1 MIDRNSAPELIFK
14 EALTYWTGFVGEHFL
29 RLRTFSR
36 LRSRAERRILAR
48 GLPEAGILP
57 VPKIDPRSIDPLV
70 FRKQYVQGYTPVVL
84 KGVGAAWPA
93 IQKWTP
99 EFFKTNYGNET
110 VCVRV
115 KAAGVGPESVYTR
128 DIRMADFIDNILS
141 GGEYYASNVED
152 LFNTNP
158 ELRNDLPLR
167 ALEAYSCAERQR
179 SAPARKRRWRIPNWG
194 EILST
199 QIFISNSKGRTGYH
213 CASGG
218 NFFLQ
223 VYGRKR
229 WLFVNPRHTAFM
241 YPVIRKDLFYS
252 ASALDA
258 RLSSQDL
265 ARQGYP
271 LYNLI
276 PKYEAVLE
284 AGDVLYS
291 PQWWW
296 HTVDNLSDSIGVALR
311 FRTDVFAN
319 NPLYSIMAMFSP
331 DLLRALYEIVR
342 TGWSADTVTV
352 RRLFEPEGKALD
364 IRVSRG
370 QRAQPA
376 NQSEAHVDATSS
388 R

>member
-1 MIDRNSAPELIFK
+1 MIDRNSAPELTLK

-29 RLRTFSR
+29 RLRSFAR
-36 LRSRAERRILAR
+36 LRSRAEIRILAR
-48 GLPEAGILP
+48 GLPEAGVVP
-57 VPKIDPRSIDPLV
+57 VPKIDPRSIDPQV
-70 FRKQYVQGYTPVVL
+70 FRTQYVQGYTPVVL

-93 IQKWTP
+93 VHKWTP
-99 EFFKTNYGNET
+99 GFFKTRYGNET

-115 KAAGVGPESVYTR
+115 KAASVGPESVYTR
-128 DIRMADFIDNILS
+128 DITMAEFIDNVLS
-141 GGEYYASNVED
+141 GGEHYASNVED

-158 ELRNDLPLR
+158 ELRNDLYL
-167 ALEAYSCAERQR
+167 AELEAYSCREPRR
-179 SAPARKRRWRIPNWG
+179 SAPDSKRGWRIPNWG

-199 QIFISNSKGRTGYH
+199 QIFISNSNARTGYH

-258 RLSSQDL
+258 RMSSLSL
-265 ARQGYP
+265 AQAGYP

-284 AGDVLYS
+284 PGDVLYS

-311 FRTDVFAN
+311 FRTDIFAN
-319 NPLYSIMAMFSP
+319 NPLYSVMAMFSP
-331 DLLRALYEIVR
+331 DLLRALYQIVR
-342 TGWSADTVTV
+342 TGWSADAVTV

-364 IRVSRG
+364 IRVPRG
-370 QRAQPA
+370 QRPESAQK
-376 NQSEAHVDATSS
+376 SEAHVDAAS
-388 R
+388 